1 MTETLGLRE
10 RKKRQTRSL
19 ISDVASGLFMQ
30 RGFDNVT
37 VAEVAE
43 AAGVSTK
50 TVFNY
55 FPRKEDLFLDRY
67 PEAVELVTQ
76 AVRERAEG
84 ESPLAALRRLFLGM
98 LREGHPLGG
107 IAPGYE
113 VFWQVILDS
122 PALRARARE
131 LVEEFE
137 GVLAGLFAEAVGS
150 DPAAPADRAALA
162 DRAAPTSP
170 VDPAG
175 SADPAP
181 RLAAALVVAAYRAVY
196 VTSIDRIRAGDPV
209 PDVIADRMVQLDRA
223 LLAVERAVAAF

>member
-1 MTETLGLRE
+1 MRRVTETLGLRE

-19 ISDVASGLFMQ
+19 ISDVASGLFVQ

-43 AAGVSTK
+43 AAGVSAK

-67 PEAVELVTQ
+67 PEAVELVTR

-84 ESPLAALRRLFLGM
+84 ETPVAALRRLFLGM
-98 LREGHPLGG
+98 LRDGHPLGG

-137 GVLAGLFAEAVGS
+137 GVIAGLFAEAAGS
-150 DPAAPADRAALA
+150 DP
-162 DRAAPTSP
+162 
-170 VDPAG
+170 G
-175 SADPAP
+175 DPAP
-181 RLAAALVVAAYRAVY
+181 RFAAALVVAAYRAVY
-196 VTSIDRIRAGDPV
+196 ITSIDRIRAGDPMQ
-209 PDVIADRMVQLDRA
+209 DVIADRAVQLDRA
-223 LLAVERAVAAF
+223 LRAVEHAIAAF

>member
-122 PALRARARE
+122 PALRARTRE

-137 GVLAGLFAEAVGS
+137 GVLAGLFAEAAGTDPVGPA
-150 DPAAPADRAALA
+150 DPAAPAAPAGRA
-162 DRAAPTSP
+162 DRAGP
-170 VDPAG
+170 
-175 SADPAP
+175 ADPAP

-209 PDVIADRMVQLDRA
+209 HDVIADRMVLLERA

>member
-1 MTETLGLRE
+1 MRRVETLGLRE

-137 GVLAGLFAEAVGS
+137 GVLAGLFAEAAGS
-150 DPAAPADRAALA
+150 GTA
-162 DRAAPTSP
+162 
-170 VDPAG
+170 DPAG
-175 SADPAP
+175 PVGPVGPAGPAGPADPAP

-209 PDVIADRMVQLDRA
+209 HDVIADRMVLLDRA

>member
-10 RKKRQTRSL
+10 RKKRQTRQL

-67 PEAVELVTQ
+67 PEAVELVTR
-76 AVRERAEG
+76 AVRERPEG
-84 ESPLAALRRLFLGM
+84 EMPLAALRRLFLGM

-107 IAPGYE
+107 IAPGFE
-113 VFWQVILDS
+113 VFWQVVQDS

-137 GVLAGLFAEAVGS
+137 GVLAHLFAEAAGS
-150 DPAAPADRAALA
+150 DP
-162 DRAAPTSP
+162 
-170 VDPAG
+170 VDP
-175 SADPAP
+175 ADPAP

-196 VTSIDRIRAGDPV
+196 VTSIDRIRAGDPMQ
-209 PDVIADRMVQLDRA
+209 DVLADRITLLDRA
-223 LLAVERAVAAF
+223 LQAVERAVAAF

>member
-1 MTETLGLRE
+1 MTDTLGLRE

-67 PEAVELVTQ
+67 PEAVELVTR

-84 ESPLAALRRLFLGM
+84 ESPLAALRRLFLRM

-107 IAPGYE
+107 IGPGYQ

-122 PALRARARE
+122 PALRARTRE

-137 GVLAGLFAEAVGS
+137 GVLAGLFAEAAGT
-150 DPAAPADRAALA
+150 DP
-162 DRAAPTSP
+162 
-170 VDPAG
+170 
-175 SADPAP
+175 ADPAP

-196 VTSIDRIRAGDPV
+196 VTSIDRIRAGDPMQ
-209 PDVIADRMVQLDRA
+209 DVIADRVALLDRA
-223 LLAVERAVAAF
+223 MAAVERAVDAF

>member
-1 MTETLGLRE
+1 MTERLGLRE

-55 FPRKEDLFLDRY
+55 FPRKEDLFLDRF
-67 PEAVELVTQ
+67 PEAVELVTR

-84 ESPLAALRRLFLGM
+84 ETPLAALRRLFLGM

-107 IAPGYE
+107 IAPGYQ

-137 GVLAGLFAEAVGS
+137 GVLAGLFAEAAGTG
-150 DPAAPADRAALA
+150 RAE
-162 DRAAPTSP
+162 
-170 VDPAG
+170 
-175 SADPAP
+175 PAP

-196 VTSIDRIRAGDPV
+196 ITSIDRIRAGDPMQ
-209 PDVIADRMVQLDRA
+209 DVLADRIALLDRA
-223 LLAVERAVAAF
+223 LEAVERAVAAF

>member
-10 RKKRQTRSL
+10 RKKRQTRQL

-30 RGFDNVT
+30 RGFDDVT

-67 PEAVELVTQ
+67 PEAVELVTR

-84 ESPLAALRRLFLGM
+84 ESPLVALRLLFLRM

-122 PALRARARE
+122 PALRARTRE

-137 GVLAGLFAEAVGS
+137 SVLAGLLAEAAGS
-150 DPAAPADRAALA
+150 DP
-162 DRAAPTSP
+162 
-170 VDPAG
+170 
-175 SADPAP
+175 ADPAP

-196 VTSIDRIRAGDPV
+196 IASIDRIRAGDPMQ
-209 PDVIADRMVQLDRA
+209 DVIADRVTLLDRA
-223 LLAVERAVAAF
+223 LQAVERAVAAF

>member
-10 RKKRQTRSL
+10 RKKRQTRQL

-67 PEAVELVTQ
+67 PEAVELVTR
-76 AVRERAEG
+76 AVRERPEG
-84 ESPLAALRRLFLGM
+84 EMPLAALRRLFLGM

-107 IAPGYE
+107 IAPGFE
-113 VFWQVILDS
+113 VFWQVVQDS

-137 GVLAGLFAEAVGS
+137 GVLAHLFAEAAGS
-150 DPAAPADRAALA
+150 DQAD
-162 DRAAPTSP
+162 P
-170 VDPAG
+170 
-175 SADPAP
+175 ADPAP

-196 VTSIDRIRAGDPV
+196 VTSIDRIRAGDPMQEV
-209 PDVIADRMVQLDRA
+209 LADRITLLDRA
-223 LLAVERAVAAF
+223 LQAVERAVAAF

>member
-1 MTETLGLRE
+1 METLGLRE

-137 GVLAGLFAEAVGS
+137 GVLAGLFAEAAGS
-150 DPAAPADRAALA
+150 GTA
-162 DRAAPTSP
+162 
-170 VDPAG
+170 DPAG
-175 SADPAP
+175 PVGPVGPAGPAGPADPAP

-209 PDVIADRMVQLDRA
+209 HDVIADRMVLLDRA

>member
-1 MTETLGLRE
+1 METLGLRE

-30 RGFDNVT
+30 RGFDNVP

-137 GVLAGLFAEAVGS
+137 GVLAGLFAEAAGS
-150 DPAAPADRAALA
+150 GTADRADPAGPA
-162 DRAAPTSP
+162 GP
-170 VDPAG
+170 VDP
-175 SADPAP
+175 ADPAP

-209 PDVIADRMVQLDRA
+209 HDVIADRMVLLDRA

>member
-1 MTETLGLRE
+1 MGLRE
-10 RKKRQTRSL
+10 RKKRQTRQL

-67 PEAVELVTQ
+67 PEAVELVTR
-76 AVRERAEG
+76 AVRERPEG
-84 ESPLAALRRLFLGM
+84 EMPLAALRRLFLGM

-107 IAPGYE
+107 IAPGFE
-113 VFWQVILDS
+113 VFWQVVQDS

-137 GVLAGLFAEAVGS
+137 GVLAHLFAEAAGS
-150 DPAAPADRAALA
+150 DP
-162 DRAAPTSP
+162 
-170 VDPAG
+170 VDP
-175 SADPAP
+175 ADPAP

-196 VTSIDRIRAGDPV
+196 VTSIDRIRAGDPMQ
-209 PDVIADRMVQLDRA
+209 DVLADRITLLDRA
-223 LLAVERAVAAF
+223 LQAVERAVAAF

>member
-1 MTETLGLRE
+1 METLGLRE

-137 GVLAGLFAEAVGS
+137 GVLAGLFAEAAGS
-150 DPAAPADRAALA
+150 GTADRA
-162 DRAAPTSP
+162 DRADPAGP
-170 VDPAG
+170 VDP
-175 SADPAP
+175 ADPAP

-209 PDVIADRMVQLDRA
+209 HDVIADRMVLLDRA

>member
-30 RGFDNVT
+30 RGFDHVT

-122 PALRARARE
+122 PALRARTRE

-137 GVLAGLFAEAVGS
+137 GVLAGLFAEAAGS
-150 DPAAPADRAALA
+150 APADRAGPAGPA
-162 DRAAPTSP
+162 DRAGP
-170 VDPAG
+170 
-175 SADPAP
+175 ADPAP

-209 PDVIADRMVQLDRA
+209 HDVIADRMVLLERA

>member
-1 MTETLGLRE
+1 METLGLRE

-137 GVLAGLFAEAVGS
+137 GVLAGLFAEAAGS
-150 DPAAPADRAALA
+150 DPAG
-162 DRAAPTSP
+162 P

-175 SADPAP
+175 PADPAP

-209 PDVIADRMVQLDRA
+209 HDVIADRMVLLDRA

>member
-10 RKKRQTRSL
+10 RKKRQTRQL

-67 PEAVELVTQ
+67 PEAVELVTR

-84 ESPLAALRRLFLGM
+84 ETPLAALRRLFLGM

-113 VFWQVILDS
+113 VFWQVVQDS

-137 GVLAGLFAEAVGS
+137 GVLAHLFAEAAGR
-150 DPAAPADRAALA
+150 DPA
-162 DRAAPTSP
+162 
-170 VDPAG
+170 DP
-175 SADPAP
+175 ADPAP

-196 VTSIDRIRAGDPV
+196 VTSIDRIRAGDPMQ
-209 PDVIADRMVQLDRA
+209 DVLADRITLLDRA
-223 LLAVERAVAAF
+223 LQAVERAVAAF

>member
-10 RKKRQTRSL
+10 RKKRQTRQL

-67 PEAVELVTQ
+67 PEAVELVTR

-84 ESPLAALRRLFLGM
+84 ERPLAALRRLFLGM

-113 VFWQVILDS
+113 VFWRVVQDS

-137 GVLAGLFAEAVGS
+137 GVLAHLFAEAAGR
-150 DPAAPADRAALA
+150 DPA
-162 DRAAPTSP
+162 
-170 VDPAG
+170 DP
-175 SADPAP
+175 ADPAP

-196 VTSIDRIRAGDPV
+196 VTSIDRIRAGDPMQ
-209 PDVIADRMVQLDRA
+209 DVLADRITLLDRA
-223 LLAVERAVAAF
+223 LQAVERAVAAF

>member
-1 MTETLGLRE
+1 MTDSLGLRE

-19 ISDVASGLFMQ
+19 ISDVASHLFMQ

-43 AAGVSTK
+43 AAGVSAK

-67 PEAVELVTQ
+67 PEAVELVTR
-76 AVRERAEG
+76 AVQERAEG
-84 ESPLAALRRLFLGM
+84 ESPVAALRRLFLGM
-98 LREGHPLGG
+98 LRDGHPLGG

-131 LVEEFE
+131 LVEELE
-137 GVLAGLFAEAVGS
+137 GVIAGLFAEAAGS
-150 DPAAPADRAALA
+150 DPAD
-162 DRAAPTSP
+162 PT
-170 VDPAG
+170 DPT
-175 SADPAP
+175 DPAP

-196 VTSIDRIRAGDPV
+196 ITSIDRIRAGDPMQ
-209 PDVIADRMVQLDRA
+209 DVIADRAVQLDRA
-223 LLAVERAVAAF
+223 LRAVEQAVAAF